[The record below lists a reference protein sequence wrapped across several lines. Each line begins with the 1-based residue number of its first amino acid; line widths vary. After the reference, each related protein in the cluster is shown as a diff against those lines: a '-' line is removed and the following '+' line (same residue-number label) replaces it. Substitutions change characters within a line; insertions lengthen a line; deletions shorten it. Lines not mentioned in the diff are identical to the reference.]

1 VNHQRI
7 VQTNPAKTGPIGA
20 QRVTQHKRIAAVVF
34 GAGHAMAVAKTIEL
48 FGVNGV
54 KMKPMLDQSFDYR
67 PPRDLKIARIST
79 LKSIVR
85 WF

>member
-1 VNHQRI
+1 
-7 VQTNPAKTGPIGA
+7 
-20 QRVTQHKRIAAVVF
+20 
-34 GAGHAMAVAKTIEL
+34 MAVAKTIEL